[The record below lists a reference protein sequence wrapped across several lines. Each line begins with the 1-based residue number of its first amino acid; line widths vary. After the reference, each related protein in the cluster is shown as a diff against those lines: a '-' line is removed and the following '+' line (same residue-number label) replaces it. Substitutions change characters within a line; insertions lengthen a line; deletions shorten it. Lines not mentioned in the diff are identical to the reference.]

1 MQPWLVEILRCPL
14 HVDAGPLAPVGSGA
28 GLSCRRCGAVYP
40 VVDGIPVMLTP
51 TQEAGLPREQERLRW
66 DEKAETYDDT
76 RAGERV
82 YQAGIDAAVRFLI
95 PEEGS
100 LVLDA
105 ACGTGLT
112 LPAYR
117 NPSVRVVALDLSL
130 ESLRRARARAVG
142 PWVAFVQGDLAALP
156 FAPDRFDRILC
167 ANALQNLP
175 YDDLRRQCVRELARV
190 AGPGARVVVSTHN
203 FSALKRRQGWRKERA
218 ADGTKAA
225 EYIYRYERAEF
236 RELLARELKVKA
248 IRGAGFP
255 LPYRWKLSGASRLL
269 ERLLSRWD
277 ACADWAHM
285 LVGICKK
292 EAPAPT
298 HEPVVKSLASGV
310 ASARRYASQP
320 AG

>member
-1 MQPWLVEILRCPL
+1 M
-14 HVDAGPLAPVGSGA
+14 LAPAKETEV
-28 GLSCRRCGAVYP
+28 
-40 VVDGIPVMLTP
+40 
-51 TQEAGLPREQERLRW
+51 PREQERRRW

-76 RAGERV
+76 RAAERV
-82 YQAGIDAAVRFLI
+82 YQAAVDAAVRSLT
-95 PEEGS
+95 PEEGN

-130 ESLRRARARAVG
+130 ESLRRARTRAAG

-156 FAPDRFDRILC
+156 FAPDGFDNVLC

-175 YDDLRRQCVRELARV
+175 NDGLRRQCVRELAR
-190 AGPGARVVVSTHN
+190 AARPGARVVVSTHN

-218 ADGTKAA
+218 ADGTAKAA

-236 RELLARELKVKA
+236 RELLAGELKVKA

-269 ERLLSRWD
+269 ERLLTRWD

-298 HEPVVKSLASGV
+298 HEAVVQSLASGA
-310 ASARRYASQP
+310 ASARRWHAAP